1 MSTSGFYSEEEVLAT
16 VGRLDR
22 PRLVRFLRAEV
33 IRPADA
39 EGRQVYRQ
47 VDVARIE
54 LLCDLCDDFDLGD
67 EALAMVIGLI
77 DQLHGTRGD
86 LAALMRALGD
96 EPDEVRGRVMQRLRG

>member
-1 MSTSGFYSEEEVLAT
+1 MTATGFYSEEEVIAA

-33 IRPADA
+33 IHPADA

-67 EALAMVIGLI
+67 EALAMVMGLI

-96 EPDEVRGRVMQRLRG
+96 EPEEVRGRIVRRLQR